1 MIIQIYRVS
10 EKENSASF
18 IHKEVCR
25 DCARK
30 FQKKGFSIELDYH
43 LQKFVYEENGITY
56 WEDGSDY
63 ENPEIACSICGG
75 YFNIHKSR

>member
-30 FQKKGFSIELDYH
+30 FQKKGFSIAKTELDKAGVN
-43 LQKFVYEENGITY
+43 LFTDN
-56 WEDGSDY
+56 
-63 ENPEIACSICGG
+63 
-75 YFNIHKSR
+75 F